1 MRKWPVYALLAFLF
15 IPKPCLA
22 VHPQTGA
29 TVYHIPYRL
38 TDTKHL
44 MVRARI
50 NGHGPFNFI
59 IDTGA
64 PDFFL
69 SADHAK
75 QLGLTVG
82 PDKHANIAHLEIEG
96 GAVLDKM
103 RARVEDPSQLKGM
116 NAMGLAGAR
125 IDGVF
130 GYTVLARFK
139 IEIDLTEPSMT
150 WTRQSYMPPPALSME
165 QLIGK
170 GPAPSTKDVKQMEQV
185 TKWASTMLAHKPD
198 PPPVPRGFI
207 GIEMEEKD
215 GARIL
220 RVLPGSPAAKGGLLN
235 GDKITKVA
243 VGNSDPEETATV
255 ADLQRAMSGV
265 VEQEAVRFT
274 VARAGSTK
282 TVFVRAGKGGL

>member
-1 MRKWPVYALLAFLF
+1 MRKWPVYALLALLF
-15 IPKPCLA
+15 IPKLSTAALPPA
-22 VHPQTGA
+22 AGA
-29 TVYHIPYRL
+29 IYHIPYRL

-44 MVRARI
+44 MVRAKI
-50 NGHGPFNFI
+50 NGRGPFNFI

-69 SADHAK
+69 SSDNAK
-75 QLGLTVG
+75 KLGLAVG
-82 PDKHANIAHLEIEG
+82 ADKHANVTRLEIEG

-130 GYTVLARFK
+130 GYSVLARFK

-150 WTRQSYMPPPALSME
+150 WTRQNYTPPPPPSME

-170 GPAPSTKDVKQMEQV
+170 SPPPSMKDVKQMEQV
-185 TKWASTMLAHKPD
+185 TKWASSMLAHKPD

-207 GIEMEEKD
+207 GIELEDKE
-215 GARIL
+215 GPRIL
-220 RVLPGSPAAKGGLLN
+220 RVLPGSPAAKGGLLS

-243 VGNSDPEETATV
+243 VGNADPEETPTV
-255 ADLQRAMSGV
+255 ADLHRVMSSV
-265 VEQEAVRFT
+265 LQLEAVRFT
-274 VARAGSTK
+274 VTRAGAAK
-282 TVFVRAGKGGL
+282 TIFVRAGKGGL